1 LTPTDRFVE
10 TSGANGSFGAL
21 NPNSGSWSS
30 SASGDIEVLSR
41 NLTFKVSSNQVAVQL
56 SAVTVS
62 NVPKPASLILVTGR
76 SIQRME
82 ISKLTFAVDVEFPR
96 IVRLV

>member
-1 LTPTDRFVE
+1 
-10 TSGANGSFGAL
+10 
-21 NPNSGSWSS
+21 
-30 SASGDIEVLSR
+30 VLAR
-41 NLTFKVSSNQVAVQL
+41 NLTFGVSSNQAAERLLV
-56 SAVTVS
+56 VTAS